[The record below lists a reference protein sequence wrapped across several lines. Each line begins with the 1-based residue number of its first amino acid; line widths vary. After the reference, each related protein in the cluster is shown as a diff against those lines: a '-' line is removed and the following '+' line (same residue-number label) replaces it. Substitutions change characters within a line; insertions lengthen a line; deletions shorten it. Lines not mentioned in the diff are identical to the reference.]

1 EKRGDF
7 FVLTLTG
14 DSDEHRLSPAAIAD
28 VLSSLREAKSQAT
41 RGSVLI
47 TTSQGRFFSNG
58 LDLGWARSAGSRSEA
73 AERLNH
79 MVDSFRPI
87 VAELIYLPMPT
98 VAVVQGHAAAAGF
111 VLALCHDY
119 VLMRSDR
126 GVLYMS
132 EVDLGIPLPDY
143 FTVLFRAKIGSV
155 SARRDA
161 LLRGTK
167 IRGADA
173 ARLGI
178 VDGVKGSEEE
188 LKDAGILLAEQL
200 AARKW
205 DGEIYKVIR
214 QSLYPELCG
223 VLGLGVSKPVL
234 SKL

>member
-14 DSDEHRLSPAAIAD
+14 DEHRLSPAAIAD

-79 MVDSFRPI
+79 MVDS
-87 VAELIYLPMPT
+87 LISLPMPT

-119 VLMRSDR
+119 VFMRSDR

-188 LKDAGILLAEQL
+188 LKDAGIRLAEQL

>member
-1 EKRGDF
+1 EKRGYF

-79 MVDSFRPI
+79 MVDS
-87 VAELIYLPMPT
+87 LISLPMPT

-111 VLALCHDY
+111 VLALCHNY

-188 LKDAGILLAEQL
+188 LEDAGIRLAEQL